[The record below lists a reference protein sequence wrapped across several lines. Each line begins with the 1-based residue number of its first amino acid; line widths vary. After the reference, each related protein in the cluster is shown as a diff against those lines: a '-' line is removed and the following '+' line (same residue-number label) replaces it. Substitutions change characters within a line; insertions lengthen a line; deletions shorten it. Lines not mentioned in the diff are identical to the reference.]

1 MCFSWS
7 NLYENKNPPLLKLN
21 KCFLFLEVVNIVFL
35 LTKINA
41 VGNSSFFQQYYRNLN
56 EFQLFYNL
64 QTSVIIEERGLH
76 QTSSRSHLY
85 SVSARLELTVWHMQN
100 LQFSTF
106 EFPRLWGHSSG
117 SVVNWRFF
125 RGGWRHMSY
134 PGLYQRL
141 FTSSG
146 CSLSV
151 LGSVF
156 CCFWSS

>member
-76 QTSSRSHLY
+76 QTSSRNVPVKKTCH
-85 SVSARLELTVWHMQN
+85 VGGEV
-100 LQFSTF
+100 
-106 EFPRLWGHSSG
+106 G
-117 SVVNWRFF
+117 SIFDSETAV
-125 RGGWRHMSY
+125 
-134 PGLYQRL
+134 
-141 FTSSG
+141 
-146 CSLSV
+146 
-151 LGSVF
+151 
-156 CCFWSS
+156 